1 MCNNQKSMIIYYCAV
16 MERRAWLVANRN
28 ANGCVADIMLVC
40 LLSSQY
46 RPLCSNADHSSVLHS
61 ALGSPSKL
69 PLLM

>member
-1 MCNNQKSMIIYYCAV
+1 MIIYYCAA

-28 ANGCVADIMLVC
+28 ANGCVPDIMLVYYS
-40 LLSSQY
+40 LLSID
-46 RPLCSNADHSSVLHS
+46 LCVSSSNGDHSSVLHS